1 MPPTP
6 PTTPPAIEIRGLTK
20 HYGAIRAVDGVDL
33 TIEAGQVYAL
43 LGPNGAG
50 KTTLIE
56 IMEGYRDRDAGEVAV
71 LGLDPRS
78 QRDAL
83 TRRVGI
89 VLQRSTPMEGLTPRE
104 MLGFTAKLYERP
116 MNVDEALELVGLSEH
131 ADRRGGKLSGGQK
144 RRLDLATSVIGN
156 PDLIFLDEPTTGF
169 DAAARRQA
177 WAVVEGLTARGAT
190 VLLTTHYLDEAEHLA
205 RQIGMIKDGKI
216 IFEGDVA
223 ALRREMQTD
232 TRIAW
237 RPPAD
242 LAIDDLPAPWR
253 EAQRAGDGQLAL
265 PTQTPT
271 RRLRELIDWAES
283 RGLAELP
290 ELVVERPD
298 LEQLYLELVEDEAEP
313 ETVEAPQ

>member
-1 MPPTP
+1 M
-6 PTTPPAIEIRGLTK
+6 PPAIEIRGLVK
-20 HYGAIRAVDGVDL
+20 RYGSVRAVDGVDL
-33 TIEAGQVYAL
+33 SIEPGQVYAL

-56 IMEGYRDRDAGEVAV
+56 IMEGYRDRDEGMVAV

-104 MLGFTAKLYERP
+104 MLGFTAKLYEDP
-116 MNVDEALELVGLSEH
+116 MAVDEALELVGLTEH
-131 ADRRGGKLSGGQK
+131 ADRRGSKLSGGQK

-169 DAAARRQA
+169 DTAARRQA
-177 WAVVEGLTARGAT
+177 WNVVRGLTERGAT

-205 RQIGMIKDGKI
+205 RRIGLIKDGKI
-216 IFEGDVA
+216 IFEGDIA
-223 ALRREMQTD
+223 GLRREMQTD
-232 TRIAW
+232 TRISWA
-237 RPPAD
+237 PPAG
-242 LAIDDLPAPWR
+242 LALDDLPGAWSGLR
-253 EAQRAGDGQLAL
+253 IGADGHLAL

-271 RRLRELIDWAES
+271 RHLRELLDWAAA
-283 RGLAELP
+283 RGVAELS
-290 ELVVERPD
+290 ELTVERPD
-298 LEQLYLELVEDEAEP
+298 LEQMYLELVEDEANTDGTDEQ
-313 ETVEAPQ
+313 AAQ

>member
-1 MPPTP
+1 M
-6 PTTPPAIEIRGLTK
+6 PPAIEVRGLVK
-20 HYGAIRAVDGVDL
+20 RYGEIRAVDGVDL
-33 TIEAGQVYAL
+33 TIESGQVYAL

-50 KTTLIE
+50 KTTLVE

-71 LGLDPRS
+71 LGLDPGS

-104 MLGFTAKLYERP
+104 LLSFTAKLYENP
-116 MNVDEALELVGLSEH
+116 MAVDEALELVGLTEH
-131 ADRRGGKLSGGQK
+131 ADRRGSKLSGGQK
-144 RRLDLATSVIGN
+144 RRLDLASSVIGN

-177 WAVVEGLTARGAT
+177 WNVVQGLTERGAT

-205 RQIGMIKDGKI
+205 REIGMIKDGKI
-216 IFEGDVA
+216 IFEGGIA

-232 TRIAW
+232 TRISW
-237 RPPAD
+237 LPPAG
-242 LAIDDLPAPWR
+242 LELGDLPAAWSELWR
-253 EAQRAGDGQLAL
+253 AADGHIAL

-271 RRLRELIDWAES
+271 RDLRELIAWADE

-298 LEQLYLELVEDEAEP
+298 LEQMYLELVEDAAADP
-313 ETVEAPQ
+313 ERAPL